1 MAIDIKNPKYLGS
14 WQFVKEM
21 PQSERPE
28 FAFIGRSNVGKSSL
42 INMICGRKKLA
53 LTSSKPGKT
62 QTMNLFDIDGKLY
75 FCDLPGYGYAKVS
88 KTQRKQFSKMIE
100 NYLLQR
106 PNLYCL
112 FVLIDMRIPPQ
123 ESDVEFVNKCGEQGI
138 PLILVGTK
146 ADKLSATAAE
156 SSRDSLFSELS
167 VVWDEMPPYIISSS
181 ESKLGREE
189 LLKVMGDAILNNES
203 N

>member
-1 MAIDIKNPKYLGS
+1 MAIEIKNPKYLGS

-21 PQSERPE
+21 PQTEWPE

-42 INMICGRKKLA
+42 INMLCGRKKLA

-75 FCDLPGYGYAKVS
+75 ICDLPGYGYAKVS

-112 FVLIDMRIPPQ
+112 FILIDMRIPPQ
-123 ESDVEFVNKCGEQGI
+123 ESDIEFINRCGERGI
-138 PLILVGTK
+138 PIILVGTK
-146 ADKLSATAAE
+146 ADKLSVSAAE
-156 SSRDSLFSELS
+156 ASRDALFAELS

-181 ESKLGREE
+181 ETKLGREE
-189 LLKVMGDAILNNES
+189 LLKILDEAVKNNK
-203 N
+203 